1 MQNRLILMLILV
13 LLSGTE
19 SVSAAFEY
27 PSSSVPAFAKAGCVN
42 LHKPSSLDLYANPAL
57 RISGKIGVDL
67 SLSRLYN
74 MSDFQL
80 VSGAASIDCKMFSLT
95 VGSTQLTG
103 SDYYWER
110 NYLLAGSVGLPFCLR
125 VGASANYLRVEYADG
140 YCGLGLTALNLGVAW
155 YAGESVVV
163 GAVARNVNRPHYKS
177 GSQSLPLIGEISVS
191 YVFSDAFSFL
201 LTQHLEENVRDR
213 FFVGQEVKVS
223 KELSLYLG
231 LATEPTEISG
241 GFSLGV
247 GGLMFDYGFR
257 DNVYLGGTHR
267 FGLRYIR

>member
-1 MQNRLILMLILV
+1 MLLFV
-13 LLSGTE
+13 LLVGAETAP
-19 SVSAAFEY
+19 AAFEY
-27 PSSSVPAFAKAGCVN
+27 PSGSVPSFAKAGCVN
-42 LHKPSSLDLYANPAL
+42 LHKPSSLDLYINPAL

-80 VSGAASIDCKMFSLT
+80 VSGAASIDRKTFSLT

-110 NYLLAGSVGLPFCLR
+110 SYLLAASVGLPYRLR
-125 VGASANYLRVEYADG
+125 IGASANYLRVEYAG
-140 YCGLGLTALNLGVAW
+140 AYCSLGLTALNLGVAW
-155 YAGESVVV
+155 YAHEAVVV
-163 GAVARNVNRPHYKS
+163 SAVARNVNRPHYKS
-177 GSQSLPLIGEISVS
+177 SSQSLPLISEISVS
-191 YVFSDAFSFL
+191 YAFSDAFSFF
-201 LTQHLEENVRDR
+201 LTQHFEENVRDR
-213 FFVGQEVKVS
+213 FFVGQEVNIA
-223 KELSLYLG
+223 KELSLHLG

-247 GGLMFDYGFR
+247 GGLIFDYGFR

-267 FGLRYIR
+267 FGLRYIQ

>member
-1 MQNRLILMLILV
+1 MQNRPIFIVLLV
-13 LLSGTE
+13 LLIGTE
-19 SVSAAFEY
+19 SASGAFEY
-27 PSSSVPAFAKAGCVN
+27 PSGSVQSFAKAGCVN
-42 LHKPSSLDLYANPAL
+42 LHKSSPLDLYINPAL
-57 RISGKIGVDL
+57 NIEGKIGVDL

-80 VSGAASIDCKMFSLT
+80 VSGAASLHRKTFSLT

-110 NYLLAGSVGLPFCLR
+110 SYLLAASVGLPYHLR
-125 VGASANYLRVEYADG
+125 VGASANYLRVEYAGG
-140 YCGLGLTALNLGVAW
+140 YSSLGLTALNLGVAW
-155 YAGESVVV
+155 YARESVAV
-163 GAVARNVNRPHYKS
+163 GVVARNVNRPHYKS

-191 YVFSDAFSFL
+191 YVFSETFAFH
-201 LTQHLEENVRDR
+201 LTQHLEEKVRDR
-213 FFVGQEVKVS
+213 FFIGQEVNIT
-223 KELSLYLG
+223 KEFSLHLG

-247 GGLMFDYGFR
+247 GGLIFDYGFR

-267 FGLRYIR
+267 FGLRYTR

>member
-1 MQNRLILMLILV
+1 MLLLV
-13 LLSGTE
+13 LLIETE
-19 SVSAAFEY
+19 SASAAFEY
-27 PSSSVPAFAKAGCVN
+27 PSGSVQSFAKAGCVD
-42 LHKPSSLDLYANPAL
+42 LHKPSSLDLYINPAL

-74 MSDFQL
+74 LSDFQL
-80 VSGAASIDCKMFSLT
+80 VAGAASIDRKTFSLT

-110 NYLLAGSVGLPFCLR
+110 SYLLAGSIGLPYRLR
-125 VGASANYLRVEYADG
+125 VGASANYLRVEYTGG
-140 YCGLGLTALNLGVAW
+140 YRSLGLTALNLGLVWHAHEAVA
-155 YAGESVVV
+155 V
-163 GAVARNVNRPHYKS
+163 GVVARNVNRPHYKS
-177 GSQSLPLIGEISVS
+177 GSQSLPLISEISVS
-191 YVFSDAFSFL
+191 YVFSDAFSFF

-213 FFVGQEVKVS
+213 FFVGQEVNVT
-223 KELSLYLG
+223 KEFSLHLG

-247 GGLMFDYGFR
+247 GGLIFDYGFR

-267 FGLRYIR
+267 FGLRYTR